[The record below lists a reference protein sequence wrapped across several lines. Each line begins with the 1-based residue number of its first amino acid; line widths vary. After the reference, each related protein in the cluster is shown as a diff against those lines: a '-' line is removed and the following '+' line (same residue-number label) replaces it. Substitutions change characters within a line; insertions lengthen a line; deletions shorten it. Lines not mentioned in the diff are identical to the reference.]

1 MFDEDLIIASFA
13 QQYGIRL
20 LREDISVRE
29 YRKLL
34 KGLNGETSLGYV
46 VNIRSE
52 TDPKKI
58 KEMTKTEKRIRS
70 EWQRFRAKQKQNNGQ
85 TITMTV
91 EQFQQAL
98 KNLAG
103 GGNR

>member
-34 KGLNGETSLGYV
+34 KGLNGETPLGYV

-58 KEMTKTEKRIRS
+58 KEMTKHERKIRS
-70 EWQRFRAKQKQNNGQ
+70 DWHRFKAKQARSGGQ
-85 TITMTV
+85 AITMTI

>member
-1 MFDEDLIIASFA
+1 MFDSDLIIASFA

-34 KGLNGETSLGYV
+34 IGLNGDTPLGYV

-52 TDPKKI
+52 TDSEKINGMTNQEKKI
-58 KEMTKTEKRIRS
+58 RT
-70 EWQRFRAKQKQNNGQ
+70 EWQRFKAKNASKNQNS
-85 TITMTV
+85 ITMSL

-98 KNLAG
+98 RSLAG
-103 GGNR
+103 G